1 MTCNCPQSAMTDQGY
16 TSFCG
21 LPARKDGSTTNTPF
35 PDPCPTDACDV
46 VLLPAPDLTPDCK
59 PTCVSPCTEPVP
71 EPKDCDWS
79 AEQVSS
85 LPPALGCPPV
95 NVGFGQYDGGFKYW
109 GGEKDPSIL
118 MACWEGIRNK
128 YSQWDWHHIL
138 DLQQSK
144 DWYSNLMVRRNGIVE
159 DISEME
165 FITLAVRMAT
175 LAQVLGAAPVTFDPA
190 KLGLSVVQTGAD
202 ANGVPTFSLAATY
215 NGQTVGMAMPL
226 MAHWDA
232 TGEPIGLTFP
242 ASLLPNLTVT
252 P

>member
-1 MTCNCPQSAMTDQGY
+1 MMN
-16 TSFCG
+16 
-21 LPARKDGSTTNTPF
+21 
-35 PDPCPTDACDV
+35 
-46 VLLPAPDLTPDCK
+46 
-59 PTCVSPCTEPVP
+59 
-71 EPKDCDWS
+71 
-79 AEQVSS
+79 
-85 LPPALGCPPV
+85 
-95 NVGFGQYDGGFKYW
+95 
-109 GGEKDPSIL
+109 
-118 MACWEGIRNK
+118 CWEEIRNK

-190 KLGLSVVQTGAD
+190 KLGLSVVQTGTD
-202 ANGVPTFSLAATY
+202 AIVFPTFSLAASY
-215 NGQTVGMAMPL
+215 NGQTIGNAMPL